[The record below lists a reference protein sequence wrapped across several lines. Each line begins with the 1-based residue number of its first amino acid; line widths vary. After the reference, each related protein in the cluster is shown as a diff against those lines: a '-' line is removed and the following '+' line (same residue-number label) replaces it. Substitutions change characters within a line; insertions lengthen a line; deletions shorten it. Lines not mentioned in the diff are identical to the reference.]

1 MKRLHFCAG
10 ALIFALMCS
19 QALAQAASQFSY
31 NFEPVSFLRMPGGA
45 LNSLEGKN
53 GQAVIKGNR
62 LYVLD
67 GVGYSQT
74 SDFVHGFDISDP
86 AAPRLLFSCQ
96 LPNDYYKAMYVNNGY
111 AILSR
116 ISGANI
122 LVRLDDANP
131 TTQTTTIP
139 AEILGQS
146 DSILVV
152 NDTPGRVQFWDITNP
167 AAAYKISS
175 KSAPIPVQ
183 YPTVGGSVLYIKD
196 FVYDFSD
203 VHNPKKIEANISADY
218 YLIMG
223 STGYYYDNTYNLLVI
238 DDLSNPVSPRRLGT
252 YVLGE
257 IQEYNNAGI
266 ETSLV
271 IDGSLAFFLNINADL
286 YAFDLSNPGSPDFV
300 RGYRRIPNIYGAI
313 VGQNS
318 LVYLFD
324 SMNQTL
330 AVYRYTGPRPG
341 LVHGASLVNTSSP
354 ASIQTGKSGTASV
367 TLRNS
372 GSSAWG
378 GTLGYDLN
386 VNSDPGNIVAGTSQ
400 HIAIPDGVTVQP
412 GQQYTFQVPLL
423 GPATTGH
430 YTVQLQMIHQFVTK
444 FGPVVSFDIDVV
456 SAGNSVQNWALFD

>member
-1 MKRLHFCAG
+1 
-10 ALIFALMCS
+10 MCS
-19 QALAQAASQFSY
+19 QALAQTASQFSC

-45 LNSLEGKN
+45 LNSLEAGN

-86 AAPRLLFSCQ
+86 AAARLLFSCQ

-139 AEILGQS
+139 AGILGQS

-152 NDTPGRVQFWDITNP
+152 NDTPGRIQFWDITNP

-183 YPTVGGSVLYIKD
+183 YPLVGGSVLYIKD

-203 VHNPKKIEANISADY
+203 VHNPQKIEADISADY
-218 YLIMG
+218 YLVMG

-257 IQEYNNAGI
+257 IQEYNNVGI

-271 IDGSLAFFLNINADL
+271 IDGSMAFFLNIDADL

-300 RGYRRIPNIYGAI
+300 RGCRRIPNIYGAI

-318 LVYLFD
+318 LVYVFD
-324 SMNQTL
+324 SMNRTL
-330 AVYRYTGPRPG
+330 AVYRYTGPRPS
-341 LVHGASLVNTSSP
+341 LVHSASLVSLSSP
-354 ASIQTGKSGTASV
+354 SSIQSGQNGTASV

-386 VNSDPGNIVAGTSQ
+386 VNSDPGNIVVDTNQ
-400 HIAIPDGVTVQP
+400 HITIPDGVTVQP